1 MRLSILWRITEI
13 EEGVI
18 RRRRLHFW
26 RHRFIN
32 RKILPN
38 LVISTLVMVNYA
50 GAFSQSEPGK
60 YFEWIILIN
69 FTLSP
74 VIFIVLFYYSF
85 KIFTRFWL
93 AKSTRIIHHNQ
104 LLMTNFGRILRLM
117 NRWRQKC
124 TSICTLFRTTPKSIV
139 HETPCL

>member
-13 EEGVI
+13 EESVI

-26 RHRFIN
+26 RYRFIN

-50 GAFSQSEPGK
+50 RAFSQSEPGK
-60 YFEWIILIN
+60 CFEWIIMIN
-69 FTLSP
+69 LTLSP

-124 TSICTLFRTTPKSIV
+124 ISICTLFRTSPKSIV

>member
-13 EEGVI
+13 GKGVI

-50 GAFSQSEPGK
+50 RAFSQSEPGK
-60 YFEWIILIN
+60 CFEWIIMIN
-69 FTLSP
+69 STISS

>member
-13 EEGVI
+13 KEGVI

-26 RHRFIN
+26 RYRFIN

-50 GAFSQSEPGK
+50 RAFSQSEPGK
-60 YFEWIILIN
+60 CFEWIIMIN
-69 FTLSP
+69 LTLSP

-93 AKSTRIIHHNQ
+93 AKSTRIIHHNR

-124 TSICTLFRTTPKSIV
+124 TSICTLFRTSPKSIV